1 MFPMRQLN
9 VIGLTM
15 LHHMLIKIGTIGVQ
29 SNDENLL
36 IVTKI
41 EGHLIYC
48 HRFRGNKKTIKLP
61 LNQFKPLIY

>member
-1 MFPMRQLN
+1 M
-9 VIGLTM
+9 
-15 LHHMLIKIGTIGVQ
+15 IKIGTIGVQ
-29 SNDENLL
+29 LNDENLL

-41 EGHLIYC
+41 EKDLIYC

>member
-1 MFPMRQLN
+1 MNQY
-9 VIGLTM
+9 VAIGLII
-15 LHHMLIKIGTIGVQ
+15 LHQIMIKIGTIGIQ
-29 SNDENLL
+29 KNDDNLL

-61 LNQFKPLIY
+61 LDQFEPLIY

>member
-1 MFPMRQLN
+1 M
-9 VIGLTM
+9 
-15 LHHMLIKIGTIGVQ
+15 IKIGTIGVQ

-41 EGHLIYC
+41 EGNTIYC

-61 LNQFKPLIY
+61 FDQFKPLIY